1 MNKVEFAVRQ
11 LIPLLEKAGVLSA
24 YIASTPEHRKLCSA
38 EQILISNLFEQLVDF
53 TKENDMDMQEII
65 EKTIRDIVA
74 EQFENNDKLQE
85 RLAKLESIV
94 DALLSNYA
102 KNNVEE
108 VLKGDN
114 LIDQLHDIIDEKL
127 QERLAK
133 LESIVGELNATAYSH
148 IRRFEALERTTSN
161 NLSLRLIS
169 LEESVHNCVT
179 RREARDVA
187 YETVRDADL
196 DELLGSYVKDK
207 VEEVLHEALRSYVNH
222 VKYRVEEVLKGDDL
236 RDQLHDIIDERLERV
251 EISLKVV

>member
-1 MNKVEFAVRQ
+1 MNFEEV
-11 LIPLLEKAGVLSA
+11 LEK
-24 YIASTPEHRKLCSA
+24 R
-38 EQILISNLFEQLVDF
+38 
-53 TKENDMDMQEII
+53 
-65 EKTIRDIVA
+65 IRDIVA

-94 DALLSNYA
+94 S
-102 KNNVEE
+102 
-108 VLKGDN
+108 
-114 LIDQLHDIIDEKL
+114 
-127 QERLAK
+127 
-133 LESIVGELNATAYSH
+133 ELNATAYSH

-179 RREARDVA
+179 RKEARDVA

-207 VEEVLHEALRSYVNH
+207 VEEVLDERLGGYSNH
-222 VKYRVEEVLKGDDL
+222 VKCKVEEVLDNDEFSDRL
-236 RDQLHDIIDERLERV
+236 SYLIDERLERV

>member
-1 MNKVEFAVRQ
+1 MNFEEAF
-11 LIPLLEKAGVLSA
+11 EKL
-24 YIASTPEHRKLCSA
+24 
-38 EQILISNLFEQLVDF
+38 
-53 TKENDMDMQEII
+53 
-65 EKTIRDIVA
+65 IRDIVA
-74 EQFENNDKLQE
+74 EQFENND
-85 RLAKLESIV
+85 
-94 DALLSNYA
+94 
-102 KNNVEE
+102 
-108 VLKGDN
+108 
-114 LIDQLHDIIDEKL
+114 KL

-179 RREARDVA
+179 RKEARDVA

-207 VEEVLHEALRSYVNH
+207 IEEVLDEDDSYV
-222 VKYRVEEVLKGDDL
+222 KCRVEDVLKGDDF
-236 RDQLHDIIDERLERV
+236 RDQLHDLVEEKLERV

>member
-1 MNKVEFAVRQ
+1 MSFEET
-11 LIPLLEKAGVLSA
+11 LEKFV
-24 YIASTPEHRKLCSA
+24 
-38 EQILISNLFEQLVDF
+38 
-53 TKENDMDMQEII
+53 
-65 EKTIRDIVA
+65 RDIVA
-74 EQFENNDKLQE
+74 EQFENND
-85 RLAKLESIV
+85 
-94 DALLSNYA
+94 
-102 KNNVEE
+102 
-108 VLKGDN
+108 
-114 LIDQLHDIIDEKL
+114 KL

-179 RREARDVA
+179 RREAMDVA

-207 VEEVLHEALRSYVNH
+207 VEEVLNEDDSYI
-222 VKYRVEEVLKGDDL
+222 KDKVEEVLEGDYI
-236 RDQLHDIIDERLERV
+236 RDQLHDLVDEKLERV